1 MLKLCNSIKT
11 NVWYFRSLEKL
22 AIKMWFFFNF
32 ENNLKNLHFVVSG
45 SKNLKLSTNTCLS
58 ANFQKNLLP
67 SFLLFSSVCYQDDL
81 SNSERNE
88 IASSTARNFNN
99 IWLICQIFR
108 SNKPLPKYLTDE
120 KFKKWA
126 VFIFEIKGAKK
137 DKIFSFLKGRFS
149 VMGVPMDV
157 IFSVFSEAYVRLL
170 KSITSQFL
178 SRYSKSYNNLTIKS
192 CLKRTDRVG
201 ATKLYV
207 PNTTL

>member
-1 MLKLCNSIKT
+1 M
-11 NVWYFRSLEKL
+11 
-22 AIKMWFFFNF
+22 
-32 ENNLKNLHFVVSG
+32 
-45 SKNLKLSTNTCLS
+45 
-58 ANFQKNLLP
+58 P
-67 SFLLFSSVCYQDDL
+67 
-81 SNSERNE
+81 
-88 IASSTARNFNN
+88 TA
-99 IWLICQIFR
+99 
-108 SNKPLPKYLTDE
+108 
-120 KFKKWA
+120 
-126 VFIFEIKGAKK
+126 FIFEIKGAKK

-207 PNTTL
+207 PNTTLYVLSRIVLMNFVAFVVFKIKYNLVSMEIF